1 MKIKTS
7 LLVFWKIETLKM
19 GSNGR
24 WLRAIVQHEE
34 EEGLLGVFIEGKAQ
48 AACLETACVN
58 WLTQEVHITE
68 LLV

>member
-24 WLRAIVQHEE
+24 WLRATVQHEE
-34 EEGLLGVFIEGKAQ
+34 EEGLLGGIYRRKSTSG
-48 AACLETACVN
+48 
-58 WLTQEVHITE
+58 
-68 LLV
+68 LLKKPPV